1 MRRSAVLVFALCAG
15 LYAQNS
21 GIQGVVSDPAAAA
34 VPDVVITITNIDT
47 GVVTTLRTNER
58 GFYSAPFLPPGA
70 YKVAGGTM
78 SGFSLRVLNDNSTIF
93 VPEASADCIGLRP
106 LISTKQCKC
115 LIELLGEDFD
125 DVSLDWKTR
134 SKEFIEKLRSGD
146 LFEVADVLKKL
157 TYLSHE
163 KKLSFREQ
171 TLMEKARFLIVSEL
185 SNADSKH
192 KNHIDSEVARL
203 VAAACAKHQETH
215 PDALAA
221 AH

>member
-1 MRRSAVLVFALCAG
+1 MIGANVLALPFLRVLRDIFMELSVGQKVA
-15 LYAQNS
+15 YPN
-21 GIQGVVSDPAAAA
+21 QGVCLVEEFKS
-34 VPDVVITITNIDT
+34 
-47 GVVTTLRTNER
+47 
-58 GFYSAPFLPPGA
+58 
-70 YKVAGGTM
+70 YKVAGGSM
-78 SGFSLRVLNDNSTIF
+78 SGYSLRVLNDNSTIF

-185 SNADSKH
+185 SNADAKH
-192 KNHIDSEVARL
+192 QNHVDSEVARL
-203 VAAACAKHQETH
+203 VASACAKHQETH
-215 PDALAA
+215 PEALAA
-221 AH
+221 VH